1 MKKAVNLR
9 DFVNPLPHEHEAT
22 SFLFKKSPWAQT
34 DHITL
39 AAAIDSVAFQKKS
52 ISWGRYSDP
61 VATQKSACDLAR
73 GENFPD
79 LDWGGVLAVSGK
91 TIAPK

>member
-22 SFLFKKSPWAQT
+22 SFLFKKSSWAQT

-39 AAAIDSVAFQKKS
+39 AAVDSVAFQKKY
-52 ISWGRYSDP
+52 INWGRYSYP
-61 VATQKSACDLAR
+61 VATQKSAAISRVVKISRIWTGVVCWLFQAR
-73 GENFPD
+73 Q
-79 LDWGGVLAVSGK
+79 
-91 TIAPK
+91 

>member
-9 DFVNPLPHEHEAT
+9 DSENPLPHEHEAT
-22 SFLFKKSPWAQT
+22 SFLFKRSSWAQT

-39 AAAIDSVAFQKKS
+39 AAPMDSVAFQKKS

-61 VATQKSACDLAR
+61 VATQKSA
-73 GENFPD
+73 
-79 LDWGGVLAVSGK
+79 AVSRVVKISRIWTGVVCWLFQ
-91 TIAPK
+91 ARQ